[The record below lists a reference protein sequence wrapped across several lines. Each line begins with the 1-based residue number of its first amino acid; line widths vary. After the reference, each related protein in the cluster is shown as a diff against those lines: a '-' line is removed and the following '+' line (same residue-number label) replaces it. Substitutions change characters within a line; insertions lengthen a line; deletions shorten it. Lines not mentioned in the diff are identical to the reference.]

1 MKKKNIRNEVN
12 KILQTI
18 KIHLLHLIQ
27 IQNNN
32 QLQKQINY
40 NLVKQKQINQKFNQK
55 FDENQNLLQDT
66 YKDFQSQIKKQ
77 ELIISQVKEIDKIVM
92 QSKIDIQLEV
102 QSFKDK

>member
-1 MKKKNIRNEVN
+1 
-12 KILQTI
+12 
-18 KIHLLHLIQ
+18 
-27 IQNNN
+27 
-32 QLQKQINY
+32 
-40 NLVKQKQINQKFNQK
+40 
-55 FDENQNLLQDT
+55 LLQDT